1 MSEKLP
7 KQEKMEKLV
16 REHETLALPTPEQ
29 AEKLR
34 KGEKDPKEMLE
45 TARHEIAET
54 AEDAK
59 KPLEKM
65 SDAAESN
72 KPAPNLNV
80 NQELKA
86 ITLRRELNHI
96 RRKLPARQRA
106 LSKVI
111 HQPAVRVV
119 SEAAGKTVSRPS
131 GLLGGGIAALIGTT
145 LYMFIASQAGIAYNY
160 TVFLLMFAGGFII
173 GLFVELGVYAAT
185 SGRRH
190 AND

>member
-7 KQEKMEKLV
+7 KVEQGEKLLSQ
-16 REHETLALPTPEQ
+16 HETLALPTPEQ

-34 KGEKDPKEMLE
+34 PGEKDPKEMLE
-45 TARHEIAET
+45 SARKEIDTNAE
-54 AEDAK
+54 K
-59 KPLEKM
+59 SSKPLERMK
-65 SDAAESN
+65 DEVKSN
-72 KPAPNLNV
+72 APQQTLNV
-80 NQELKA
+80 NQELKK

-96 RRKLPARQRA
+96 RRKLPAGQRA

-111 HQPAVRVV
+111 HQPTVRAV

-131 GLLGGGIAALIGTT
+131 GLLGGGIAALIGTS
-145 LYMFIASQAGIAYNY
+145 LYLYIASQAGIAYNY
-160 TVFLLMFAGGFII
+160 TVFLLMFAGGFLV
-173 GLFVELGVYAAT
+173 GLIVELGVYAAT

>member
-7 KQEKMEKLV
+7 KIENGEKLLSQ
-16 REHETLALPTPEQ
+16 HETLTLPTPEK

-34 KGEKDPKEMLE
+34 PGEKDPEEMLE
-45 TARHEIAET
+45 KARKEIDKNAEE
-54 AEDAK
+54 AA

-65 SDAAESN
+65 ADEAESTQ
-72 KPAPNLNV
+72 PEPSLNV

-96 RRKLPARQRA
+96 RRKLPATQRT

-111 HQPAVRVV
+111 HQPTVRVV

-131 GLLGGGIAALIGTT
+131 GLLGGGIVALIGTS
-145 LYMFIASQAGIAYNY
+145 LYLYIASQSGFAYNY
-160 TVFLLMFAGGFII
+160 TVFLLMFAGGFAI
-173 GLFVELGVYAAT
+173 GLLIELGVYAAT
-185 SGRRH
+185 STRRH